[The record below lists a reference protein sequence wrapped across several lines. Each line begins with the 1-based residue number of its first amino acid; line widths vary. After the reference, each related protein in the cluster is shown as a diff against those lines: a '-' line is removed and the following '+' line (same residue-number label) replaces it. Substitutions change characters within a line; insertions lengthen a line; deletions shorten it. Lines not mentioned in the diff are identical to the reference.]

1 MSGSFYGKTVPVPS
15 RGEVIEYPFVFIG
28 ILISAEPAHDSIS
41 PETEERADLYRDFAE
56 PQAAHDH
63 VGLCS
68 YHLLTLEA

>member
-1 MSGSFYGKTVPVPS
+1 MSGSFYGKSVPVPS
-15 RGEVIEYPFVFIG
+15 RNEVIENPVVLIG

-56 PQAAHDH
+56 PQAARDH

-68 YHLLTLEA
+68 YHLLTLKA